1 MFVEIEHFKIDRV
14 YVLNQG
20 SSITGVLLILM
31 SGGGGGGGGWDPASF
46 LFSLPLDGNN

>member
-14 YVLNQG
+14 YVVNQG

-31 SGGGGGGGGWDPASF
+31 YGGGGGGGDPSCSF
-46 LFSLPLDGNN
+46 LFSLPLEANN